1 MQTNPQHRKLSIS
14 FALLSLEG
22 EEGKVRKKKMNVSRT
37 KRAFY
42 MKWKPFFIL
51 FEGLPF
57 DGKIRNSRH

>member
-22 EEGKVRKKKMNVSRT
+22 EEGRVKKKKMNVSRT

-42 MKWKPFFIL
+42 MK
-51 FEGLPF
+51 
-57 DGKIRNSRH
+57 